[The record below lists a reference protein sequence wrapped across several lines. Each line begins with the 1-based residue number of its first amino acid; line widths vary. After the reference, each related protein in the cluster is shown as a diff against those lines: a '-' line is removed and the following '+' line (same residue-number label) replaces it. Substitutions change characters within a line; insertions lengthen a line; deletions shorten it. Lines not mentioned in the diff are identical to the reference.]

1 MGIYLRKSIGVG
13 PLRFNLSGSGIGVS
27 GGVRGFR
34 VGAGPRGN
42 YVHMGRHGLYY
53 RATLPAHRKSGADI
67 TRQVNPSSLP
77 PVQFHDGLAEIDSG
91 NVEEM
96 VHSSSAELLEEI
108 RMKARLPR
116 RWPRALFLGSIA
128 WLVAVSFISW
138 WASLALLCA
147 VVMLTR
153 QLKRSDELRKTVIL
167 MYSLD
172 QDAEVGWQGLH
183 NGFDW
188 LASSQ
193 RVWHLEARG
202 GVTDR
207 KRNAGASQLVR
218 RTAIRPTKTD
228 PPNIRTN
235 IAVPSLPVGTQTL
248 YLLPDRILVFQGS
261 AVGAVGYDQ
270 INLEVGTARFIESE
284 GIPGD
289 APVVGSTWQYI
300 NKSGGPDRRFN
311 NNRQLP
317 ILQYGE
323 IRLASPTGLNEVIQV
338 SNPKAP
344 EYFALGLSEL
354 IEKMAEEARAKGRS

>member
-1 MGIYLRKSIGVG
+1 MGIYLRKSIKVG

-34 VGAGPRGN
+34 VGTGPRGN
-42 YVHMGRHGLYY
+42 YVQMGRHGLYY
-53 RATLPAHRKSGADI
+53 RATLPTHRKSGNDV
-67 TRQVNPSSLP
+67 TRQLNSSPLP
-77 PVQFHDGLAEIDSG
+77 QAQFHDGLAEIESG

-116 RWPRALFLGSIA
+116 RWPRALVLGSIM
-128 WLVAVSFISW
+128 WLVAVTVLPW
-138 WASLALLCA
+138 WASLTLLCA
-147 VVMLTR
+147 VVILAH
-153 QLKRSDELRKTVIL
+153 QLKRRDELRRTVVL

-188 LASSQ
+188 LVGSQ
-193 RVWHLEARG
+193 RIWHLEARG
-202 GVTDR
+202 GVEDR
-207 KRNAGASQLVR
+207 KRNAGASHLVR
-218 RTAIRPTKTD
+218 RTAIRPIKAD

-235 IAVPSLPVGTQTL
+235 IAVPSLPVGNQTL

-270 INLEVGTARFIESE
+270 LDLEAGATRFIESE
-284 GIPGD
+284 GVPGD
-289 APVVGSTWQYI
+289 APVVGSTWQYV

-311 NNRQLP
+311 SNRQLP

-323 IRLASPTGLNEVIQV
+323 IHLSSPTGLNEVIQV

-354 IEKMAEEARAKGRS
+354 VAKMKA